1 MDTTRVRENGTQ
13 AISIDG
19 AGTLNPE
26 ERRLVEVWREGPVN
40 CQYIVVISGQRPVKV
55 VRADTV
61 VKLQEVITH
70 E

>member
-1 MDTTRVRENGTQ
+1 MKVQENGST
-13 AISIDG
+13 SINAG
-19 AGTLNPE
+19 FGTLNQE
-26 ERRLVEVWREGPVN
+26 EQRMVEVWRAGPVN

-61 VKLQEVITH
+61 VKLQEVIIH